1 MATVYTKKGQWVYII
16 SQFLKLIYLYHNFYD
31 FSLTNKVSMK
41 SCRLTALDTQS
52 LARFLWKLDTESFL
66 GNECVGED
74 DPVGETDSSSGES
87 SDNKNNEDGDRRKE
101 QRRDR
106 NLFSQ

>member
-1 MATVYTKKGQWVYII
+1 
-16 SQFLKLIYLYHNFYD
+16 
-31 FSLTNKVSMK
+31 MK
-41 SCRLTALDTQS
+41 N
-52 LARFLWKLDTESFL
+52 LDTESFL

-74 DPVGETDSSSGES
+74 DPVGETDSFSGES

>member
-1 MATVYTKKGQWVYII
+1 MQD
-16 SQFLKLIYLYHNFYD
+16 FYE
-31 FSLTNKVSMK
+31 N
-41 SCRLTALDTQS
+41 
-52 LARFLWKLDTESFL
+52 LDTESFL

-87 SDNKNNEDGDRRKE
+87 SDNKNNEDECIEKE